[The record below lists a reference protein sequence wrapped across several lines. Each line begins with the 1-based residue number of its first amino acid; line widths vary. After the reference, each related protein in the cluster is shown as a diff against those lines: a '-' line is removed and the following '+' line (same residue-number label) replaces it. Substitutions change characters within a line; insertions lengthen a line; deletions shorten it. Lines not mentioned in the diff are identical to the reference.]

1 MDQFDADFFESALDW
16 LFSSLILFLIFLY
29 LGDSFFLY
37 ISQLWRNLLNP
48 YNYWNKSDWLRFR
61 DLRLFW
67 NSNSRRIQHS
77 LKTVF
82 YVEKHVFSSCQER
95 GTKKIILSPHEES
108 DLRPSDS
115 ALRCSNYCFFMSFS
129 FGFVMFPTYSISC
142 LIYSCLYALC
152 KAWSVIMLIIFS
164 ALFR

>member
-115 ALRCSNYCFFMSFS
+115 ALRCSNYCFLCL
-129 FGFVMFPTYSISC
+129 FP
-142 LIYSCLYALC
+142 LDLLC
-152 KAWSVIMLIIFS
+152 FQLTA
-164 ALFR
+164 FRV